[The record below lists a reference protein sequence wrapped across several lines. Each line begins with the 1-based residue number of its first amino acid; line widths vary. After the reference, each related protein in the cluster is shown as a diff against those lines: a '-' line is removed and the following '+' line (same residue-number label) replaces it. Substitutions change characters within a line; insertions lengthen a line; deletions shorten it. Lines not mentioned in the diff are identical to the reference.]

1 MTYMERSVI
10 SFVGKTVF
18 DKKSKSGYGY
28 VFLPELQLLASDEL
42 STFQLVVVYL
52 VENVKELLRAHE
64 GITHEVYLDNENST
78 VVPQEV
84 VDAMLPYYSKKAYGN
99 PTLTHKPGWEA
110 FEAIME
116 SQQKIAKY
124 LGAKIL
130 EELTFTPSETEANNL
145 ALMGAAFANKAR
157 GKKILISEI
166 EPINVLSVTELL
178 QKYGFT
184 TTKVAVN
191 TEGTVDLEK
200 LKEAVDNETVL
211 VSISH
216 VNNEIGTIQPIKEA
230 LAIVKD
236 KNPLT
241 IFHTECSD
249 AYARIPFDVQALKVD
264 MATIS
269 SYKILGPRGIG
280 ALYIREGVNVEK
292 ILEGQ
297 IGTQKLWPGVE
308 NTPLIVGFTKASE
321 LAFTNFEA
329 NVARMRSLRDRLV
342 DGIFKELTDVKF
354 NGTRGEQRSPDNA
367 NISFLRAEGEA
378 LTIEL
383 SLKGVYVS
391 SGSACSRRLLQPSH
405 VLVAIGRRFSEA
417 HGSILMKTTRYM
429 TEEDIDY
436 VLEVLP
442 TAVNRIRGIVGN
454 TGVD

>member
-1 MTYMERSVI
+1 
-10 SFVGKTVF
+10 
-18 DKKSKSGYGY
+18 
-28 VFLPELQLLASDEL
+28 
-42 STFQLVVVYL
+42 L
-52 VENVKELLRAHE
+52 VENVKELLKAHE

-78 VVPQEV
+78 MVPQEV
-84 VDAMLPYYSKKAYGN
+84 VEAMLPYYSRKAYGN
-99 PTLTHKPGWEA
+99 PTLTHKPGWAA
-110 FEAIME
+110 FETIME
-116 SQQKIAKY
+116 SQQQLSKC
-124 LGAKIL
+124 LSAKIL
-130 EELTFTPSETEANNL
+130 EELTFTPGETEANNL
-145 ALMGAAFANKAR
+145 ALMGAAFALKSKGR
-157 GKKILISEI
+157 KILISEI
-166 EPINVLSVTELL
+166 EPINVLHVAEML

-184 TTKVAVN
+184 TSKVPVN

-200 LKEAVDNETVL
+200 LKAAMDKETIL
-211 VSISH
+211 VSIST
-216 VNNEIGTIQPIKEA
+216 VNNEIGTIEPVKEA
-230 LAIVKD
+230 AAIVKD
-236 KNPLT
+236 INPAA
-241 IFHTECSD
+241 IFHTDASD
-249 AYARIPFDVQALKVD
+249 AYGRIPLNVQDLKVD

-321 LAFTNFEA
+321 LAFQDFEA
-329 NVARMRSLRDRLV
+329 NVNRMRTLRDKLV

-354 NGTRGEQRSPDNA
+354 NGAKGEKRSPDNA

-383 SLKGVYVS
+383 SLKGIYVS

-405 VLVAIGRRFSEA
+405 VLVAIGRQFSEA

-429 TEEDIDY
+429 TEEDINY

-442 TAVNRIRGIVGN
+442 NAVNRIRGIVGQ

>member
-1 MTYMERSVI
+1 M
-10 SFVGKTVF
+10 
-18 DKKSKSGYGY
+18 
-28 VFLPELQLLASDEL
+28 
-42 STFQLVVVYL
+42 
-52 VENVKELLRAHE
+52 VENVKELLKAHE

-78 VVPQEV
+78 AVPKDV
-84 VDAMLPYYSKKAYGN
+84 IDAMLPYYSQKAYGN

-110 FEAIME
+110 FEVIME
-116 SQQKIAKY
+116 SAQKISKL

-130 EELTFTPSETEANNL
+130 EEITFTPGATEANNL
-145 ALMGAAFANKAR
+145 ALMGAALANKSKGA
-157 GKKILISEI
+157 KIVISEI
-166 EPINVLSVTELL
+166 EPINVLHVAEML
-178 QKYGFT
+178 QKFGFT
-184 TTKVAVN
+184 TTKIPVDR
-191 TEGTVDLEK
+191 EGFLDLEK
-200 LKEAVDNETVL
+200 LKEAVDKETVL
-211 VSISH
+211 VSVSM

-230 LAIVKD
+230 LDIVKD
-236 KNPLT
+236 RNPET
-241 IFHTECSD
+241 IFHTDASD
-249 AYARIPFDVQALKVD
+249 AYGRIPVNVQDLKVD
-264 MATIS
+264 LATAS

-321 LAFTNFEA
+321 LAFQNFEA
-329 NVARMRSLRDRLV
+329 NVNCMRTLRDKLV
-342 DGIFKELTDVKF
+342 DGIFNELTDVKF
-354 NGTRGEQRSPDNA
+354 NGAKGEKRSPDNA

-383 SLKGVYVS
+383 SLKGIYVS

-429 TEEDIDY
+429 TEEDITY

-442 TAVNRIRGIVGN
+442 NAVNRIRGIVGS